1 MSILSSLCPL
11 RLSAFIAILLFKN
24 PEKAATQGTQRTAK
38 DTEETQFT

>member
-1 MSILSSLCPL
+1 MPF
-11 RLSAFIAILLFKN
+11 RRAFIAILLFKN